1 VGVGGKKME
10 REEIVIL
17 AIYLFILILTAARF
31 LSPAKA
37 AGRVMRRFRVGRA
50 MTIGT
55 RQVQE
60 DNYGICQGP
69 DAFLAVLADGMGKS
83 YGGKVSS
90 RIAVETLKDMFTC
103 YQSAENPAYFFQRSF
118 RMANSAILDELDD
131 GRGGASVGAVLIRD
145 NQLYYAVAG
154 NVKVAVYRKG
164 GLVPLSTGHTID
176 MLAEGKFMEGT
187 ITRQQ
192 ALELLENKRLYN
204 YIGQDGFE
212 EIEFFDTP
220 VRLKEKDIVVLMSD
234 GLYEG
239 TDWKRIEELL
249 AGRGKLQQ
257 KAYEIIEAVNT
268 GIQKEKD
275 NASIVL
281 VEGFV

>member
-1 VGVGGKKME
+1 MI

-118 RMANSAILDELDD
+118 RMANTAILDELDD

-154 NVKVAVYRKG
+154 NVKVAVYRRG

-176 MLAEGKFMEGT
+176 MLAEGKFMEGS

-239 TDWKRIEELL
+239 TDWRRIEELL

-281 VEGFV
+281 VEGFI

>member
-1 VGVGGKKME
+1 ME

-17 AIYLFILILTAARF
+17 AIYLFILLLTAARF
-31 LSPAKA
+31 LFPTKIT
-37 AGRVMRRFRVGRA
+37 GRVMRRFRVGRA

-69 DAFLAVLADGMGKS
+69 DAFLAVLADGMGKN

-90 RIAVETLKDMFTC
+90 RIAVETMKDMFTC
-103 YQSAENPAYFFQRSF
+103 YQPSENPAYFFQRSF
-118 RMANSAILDELDD
+118 RMANTAILDELDD

-204 YIGQDGFE
+204 YIGQDAFE

-281 VEGFV
+281 VEGFI

>member
-1 VGVGGKKME
+1 MI

-17 AIYLFILILTAARF
+17 AIYLFIFLLTAVRV
-31 LSPAKA
+31 LSPARA
-37 AGRVMRRFRVGRA
+37 AGSVMRRFRVGRA

-118 RMANSAILDELDD
+118 RMANTAILDELDD

-154 NVKVAVYRKG
+154 NVKVAVYRRG

-176 MLAEGKFMEGT
+176 MLAEGKFMEGS

-239 TDWKRIEELL
+239 TDWRRIEELL

-268 GIQKEKD
+268 GIQEEKD

-281 VEGFV
+281 VEGFI

>member
-1 VGVGGKKME
+1 ME

-37 AGRVMRRFRVGRA
+37 AGRVMRRVRVGRA
-50 MTIGT
+50 MTVVT

>member
-1 VGVGGKKME
+1 ME

-131 GRGGASVGAVLIRD
+131 GRGGASGGAVLIRD

>member
-1 VGVGGKKME
+1 ME

-118 RMANSAILDELDD
+118 RMANTAILDELDD

-154 NVKVAVYRKG
+154 NVKVAVYRRG

-176 MLAEGKFMEGT
+176 MLAEGKFMEGS

-239 TDWKRIEELL
+239 TDWRRIEELL

-281 VEGFV
+281 VEGFI

>member
-1 VGVGGKKME
+1 ME

-118 RMANSAILDELDD
+118 RMANTAILDELDD

>member
-1 VGVGGKKME
+1 
-10 REEIVIL
+10 
-17 AIYLFILILTAARF
+17 
-31 LSPAKA
+31 
-37 AGRVMRRFRVGRA
+37 MRRFRVGRA

-60 DNYGICQGP
+60 DNYGICQRP

-103 YQSAENPAYFFQRSF
+103 YQSAENPCLFFQRSF

-154 NVKVAVYRKG
+154 NEGCRI
-164 GLVPLSTGHTID
+164 PQRRTGAALHR
-176 MLAEGKFMEGT
+176 AYNRHARGRKFMEGT

-204 YIGQDGFE
+204 YI
-212 EIEFFDTP
+212 
-220 VRLKEKDIVVLMSD
+220 R
-234 GLYEG
+234 
-239 TDWKRIEELL
+239 
-249 AGRGKLQQ
+249 AGR
-257 KAYEIIEAVNT
+257 
-268 GIQKEKD
+268 
-275 NASIVL
+275 
-281 VEGFV
+281 F

>member
-1 VGVGGKKME
+1 ME

-268 GIQKEKD
+268 GIQEEKD

-281 VEGFV
+281 VEGFI

>member
-1 VGVGGKKME
+1 ME

-90 RIAVETLKDMFTC
+90 RIAVETLKDMFIC

-220 VRLKEKDIVVLMSD
+220 VRLKERDTVVLMSD

>member
-1 VGVGGKKME
+1 ME

-239 TDWKRIEELL
+239 TDWRRIEELL

-281 VEGFV
+281 VEGFI

>member
-1 VGVGGKKME
+1 ME

>member
-1 VGVGGKKME
+1 ME

-103 YQSAENPAYFFQRSF
+103 YQSAENPVYFFQRSF

>member
-1 VGVGGKKME
+1 ME

-60 DNYGICQGP
+60 DNYGIWQGP

-281 VEGFV
+281 VEGFI

>member
-1 VGVGGKKME
+1 ME
-10 REEIVIL
+10 EMKEITIL
-17 AIYLFILILTAARF
+17 AVYLFILLLTAARF
-31 LSPAKA
+31 LPGGKGK
-37 AGRVMRRFRVGRA
+37 GRVMRRFRVGRA

-69 DAFLAVLADGMGKS
+69 DAFMAVLADGMGRD

-90 RIAVETLKDMFTC
+90 RIAVETVKDMFSC
-103 YQSAENPAYFFQRSF
+103 YQSSENPAYFFRRAF
-118 RMANSAILDELDD
+118 HAANAAILDELDD

-145 NQLYYAVAG
+145 GFLYYAVAG
-154 NVKVAVYRKG
+154 SVKVAVCRKG
-164 GLVPLSTGHTID
+164 ELVPLSTGHTVG
-176 MLAEGKFMEGT
+176 MLAEGRFMEGS

-192 ALELLENKRLYN
+192 ALDLLGDRRLYN
-204 YIGQDGFE
+204 YVGQDGFE

-220 VRLKEKDIVVLMSD
+220 VRLKERDTVVLMSD

-239 TDWKRIEELL
+239 VDWKTIEELL
-249 AGRGKLQQ
+249 AGRGKCQQ
-257 KAYEIIEAVNT
+257 KAYDIIEAVNT

-281 VEGFV
+281 VEGFL

>member
-1 VGVGGKKME
+1 ME

-131 GRGGASVGAVLIRD
+131 GRGGARVGAVLIRD

>member
-1 VGVGGKKME
+1 ME

-257 KAYEIIEAVNT
+257 KAYEIIEAVNA

>member
-1 VGVGGKKME
+1 MI

>member
-1 VGVGGKKME
+1 ME

-37 AGRVMRRFRVGRA
+37 AGSVMRRFRVGRA

-118 RMANSAILDELDD
+118 RMANTAILDELDD

-176 MLAEGKFMEGT
+176 MLAEGKFMEGS

-239 TDWKRIEELL
+239 TDWRRIEELL

-281 VEGFV
+281 VEGFI

>member
-1 VGVGGKKME
+1 ME

-131 GRGGASVGAVLIRD
+131 GRGGASVGAVLIRED
-145 NQLYYAVAG
+145 WFRSPKG
-154 NVKVAVYRKG
+154 IKSKFSRKG
-164 GLVPLSTGHTID
+164 NFLRVPSQDSSHWNCLKIKGSTIISDRTV
-176 MLAEGKFMEGT
+176 LRRSSSL
-187 ITRQQ
+187 TRRC
-192 ALELLENKRLYN
+192 A
-204 YIGQDGFE
+204 
-212 EIEFFDTP
+212 
-220 VRLKEKDIVVLMSD
+220 
-234 GLYEG
+234 
-239 TDWKRIEELL
+239 
-249 AGRGKLQQ
+249 
-257 KAYEIIEAVNT
+257 
-268 GIQKEKD
+268 
-275 NASIVL
+275 
-281 VEGFV
+281 